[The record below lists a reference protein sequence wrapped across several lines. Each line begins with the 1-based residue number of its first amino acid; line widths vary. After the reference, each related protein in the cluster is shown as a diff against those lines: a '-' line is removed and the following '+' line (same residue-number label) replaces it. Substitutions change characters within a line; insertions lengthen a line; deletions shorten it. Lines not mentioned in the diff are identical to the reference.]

1 MAQLQLEIITPNKI
15 SYKGDVQAVTVP
27 GTLGS
32 FQILYNH
39 APIIST
45 FEIGVIKV
53 EISNNEKIFFATSG
67 GTVEV
72 LNNNIRILADS
83 LEAVES
89 IDIERAKR
97 ALERANQRLAEKGSG
112 NIDVKRAEAALAR
125 AMNRI
130 KLVEKFSTTG
140 VL

>member
-53 EISNNEKIFFATSG
+53 EVSNNEKIFFATSG

-97 ALERANQRLAEKGSG
+97 ALERANQRLAEKGSE

>member
-89 IDIERAKR
+89 IDLDRAKR

>member
-72 LNNNIRILADS
+72 VNNNIRILADS

-89 IDIERAKR
+89 IDLERAKR

>member
-97 ALERANQRLAEKGSG
+97 ALERANQRLAEKGSE